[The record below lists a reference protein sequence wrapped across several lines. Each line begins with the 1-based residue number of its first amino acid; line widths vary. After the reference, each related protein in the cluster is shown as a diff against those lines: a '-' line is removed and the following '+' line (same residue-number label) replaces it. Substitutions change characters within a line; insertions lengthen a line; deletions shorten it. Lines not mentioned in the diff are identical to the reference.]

1 MSTSHTLPR
10 LTLCAAL
17 CLSGLIGCG
26 GSDDPSTPSI
36 TAKDQTLNPPD
47 KLMLLEVVTMVDSF
61 VIIREDA
68 GGTPGALIGKVA
80 LAAGTHQGI
89 TVPLDRDGREGEM
102 LFAIMHRDTG
112 MAEVFEFDTDPTVD
126 VPVTDEGGDVV
137 KATFTVHVD
146 GSSILPE
153 LVAEAQT
160 ADPANQVKVTR
171 VKSPGPAFVVIHED
185 SAGTPGAVIGKAA
198 VQLGETLDLSI
209 TLDRDA
215 VDQEVLHAMLHTDDG
230 VVGTYEFDGLSGID
244 DPVIDA
250 EGEVVVRPFVVT
262 VVPVADIS
270 VTVQDQT
277 IEVLNQVVVR
287 EVVSDGLGFIVIHE
301 DDAGGFGPA
310 IGHAAVSGGTTPD
323 VTVTLDRAVRAGER
337 LYAMLHVDDGT
348 LGTYEFDGENGLDAP
363 ASNLAGE
370 IVAPPFVV
378 SFEPRV
384 LVQDQAVAPLD
395 QVVIAQARLD
405 GPGWLVVHADNAGPG
420 EVLGQSALQHGD
432 NDDLRVTL
440 SRAVNNGETLYAM
453 LHTDDGIIGTY
464 EFDGQ
469 NGLDGPIMDSLG
481 NTVAPPFVVSF
492 DAAVSVA
499 DQALTV
505 SDQVLIA
512 SVTSQG
518 PGFVVIHEDDMGAIG
533 AVIGFASVSNGV
545 TSSVSVS
552 LNRVA
557 AQDETLYA
565 MLHRDTGMIG
575 VYEFAGAGSPDGP
588 VLDDS
593 GAVIA
598 PAFAVQFPELQAQ
611 DQDVSP
617 TNEVTVAAVYSV
629 GPGFVVIHAD
639 SGGSPGAVLGSTA
652 VPSAFSSDV
661 VVTLSRSVLFDE
673 RLHAMLHI
681 DAGQIG
687 VYEPAVDLPA
697 ELDGAVVNAAF
708 VVQFFADVMVSDQA
722 ANPANAVTVDLA
734 VSLGPG
740 WVVIRESF
748 MGGPGPIIG
757 FAALNNGSNHQVV
770 VSLNRNVA
778 PGETLYAALHFDA
791 GVAGTFEYSS
801 QGQGADQ
808 PRTNQ
813 FGSPIRTPFLITP

>member
-1 MSTSHTLPR
+1 MSTPYTLSRHTLY
-10 LTLCAAL
+10 AAI
-17 CLSGLIGCG
+17 CLSALVGCG
-26 GSDDPSTPSI
+26 GTESGSTPSI
-36 TAKDQTLNPPD
+36 TAKDQTLDPAHQL
-47 KLMLLEVVTMVDSF
+47 KLVEVVALVDSF

-80 LAAGTHQGI
+80 LPSGTHQDI
-89 TVPLDRDGREGEM
+89 TVDLDRDGREGEM

-126 VPVTDEGGDVV
+126 VPITDDGGDVV

-153 LVAEAQT
+153 LIAEAQT
-160 ADPANQVKVTR
+160 ANPANQVSITR
-171 VKSPGPAFVVIHED
+171 VMSPGPGFVVIHED
-185 SAGTPGAVIGKAA
+185 MNGTPSAVIGKIA
-198 VQLGETLDLSI
+198 VPVGDSTDLMV

-215 VDQEVLHAMLHTDDG
+215 IDQEVLHAMLHTDDG

-270 VTVQDQT
+270 VTVQDQS
-277 IEVLNQVVVR
+277 IDVLNRVVVEQVV
-287 EVVSDGLGFIVIHE
+287 SNALGFIVIHE

-310 IGHAAVSGGTTPD
+310 IGHAAVSGGSNPD
-323 VTVTLDRAVRAGER
+323 VEVTLDRAVRTGER

-348 LGTYEFDGENGLDAP
+348 LGTYEFDGNNGLDAP

-370 IVAPPFVV
+370 IVAPPFTV

-384 LVQDQAVAPLD
+384 LVQDQPVDPLD
-395 QVVIAQARLD
+395 EVVISQARLD
-405 GPGWLVVHADNAGPG
+405 GPGWLVVHADNAGPA
-420 EVLGQSALQHGD
+420 EVLGQSPLQHGD
-432 NDDLRVTL
+432 NDDVRVAL
-440 SRAVNNGETLYAM
+440 SRAVISGETLYAM

-464 EFDGQ
+464 EFDGS

-492 DAAVSVA
+492 DAAVTVA
-499 DQALTV
+499 DQALTT
-505 SDQVLIA
+505 SDQVRIA

-518 PGFVVIHEDDMGAIG
+518 PGFIVIHEDDMGAIG
-533 AVIGFASVSNGV
+533 AVIGFASVPNGV
-545 TSSVSVS
+545 TSSVGVS
-552 LNRVA
+552 LNRA
-557 AQDETLYA
+557 AVQDETLYA

-598 PAFAVQFPELQAQ
+598 PAFAVQFPELEAQ

-617 TNEVTVAAVYSV
+617 TNEVLVTSVHSV

-652 VPSAFSSDV
+652 VPAASSNDV
-661 VVTLSRSVLFDE
+661 VVTLSRSVLFNE
-673 RLHAMLHI
+673 QLHAMLHV

-687 VYEPAVDLPA
+687 VYEPALDLPA
-697 ELDGAVVNAAF
+697 QLDGAIVNVAF

-722 ANPANAVTVDLA
+722 ANPANAVTVDTA

-757 FAALNNGSNHQVV
+757 FAAVNNGSNSQVV

-791 GVAGTFEYSS
+791 GVAGTFEYTS